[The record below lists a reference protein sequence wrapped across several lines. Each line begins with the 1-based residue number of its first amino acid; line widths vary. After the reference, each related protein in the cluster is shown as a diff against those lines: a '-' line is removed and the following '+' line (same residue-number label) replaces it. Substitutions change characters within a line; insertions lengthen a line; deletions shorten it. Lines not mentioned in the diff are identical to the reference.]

1 MKRMSILVCGLAV
14 LSSGIQFARGQDA
27 MESQLNTRLAKAS
40 LLSLREVKP
49 NEIVKDKVTY
59 SGILVE
65 AVETDNLLQLFNPFA
80 PAKYGSAQDNTIED
94 PASGKAR
101 GWKFFSIR
109 F

>member
-1 MKRMSILVCGLAV
+1 MKRMCILVCGLAV
-14 LSSGIQFARGQDA
+14 LTIGTQSARAQDA
-27 MESQLNTRLAKAS
+27 MESELNARLAKAS
-40 LLSLREVKP
+40 MLSLTEVKP

-101 GWKFFSIR
+101 GWKLFSIR